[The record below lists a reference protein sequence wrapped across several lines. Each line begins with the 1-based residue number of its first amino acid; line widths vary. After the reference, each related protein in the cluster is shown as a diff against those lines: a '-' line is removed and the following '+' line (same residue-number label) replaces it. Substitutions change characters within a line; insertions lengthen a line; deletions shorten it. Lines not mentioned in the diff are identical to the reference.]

1 MKLLGS
7 IEGKITEDKYS
18 KNVTKLGITDVVHCN
33 IVNNQNQYD
42 SRVLST
48 IVPNKLFGQLLNIST
63 TNRTYVETFHSEFP

>member
-48 IVPNKLFGQLLNIST
+48 IVRNKLFGQLLNIST

>member
-7 IEGKITEDKYS
+7 TEGKITEDKYS
-18 KNVTKLGITDVVHCN
+18 RNVTKLGITDVVHCN

-42 SRVLST
+42 SRVLCT

>member
-18 KNVTKLGITDVVHCN
+18 RNVTKLGITDVVHCN